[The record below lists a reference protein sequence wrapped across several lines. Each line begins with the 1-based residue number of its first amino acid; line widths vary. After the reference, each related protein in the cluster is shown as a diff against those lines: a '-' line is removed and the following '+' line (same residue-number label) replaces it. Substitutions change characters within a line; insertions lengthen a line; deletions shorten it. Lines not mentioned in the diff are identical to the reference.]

1 MGGADA
7 GIDRST
13 CGHWRKGEHAAGND
27 LCCREARVH
36 RLASLSQL
44 LVGKDD
50 EAHASND
57 QSNLCNDEGGWVE
70 PSGQRHRDR
79 ELQRD
84 SEKKR
89 KTDNGFLSFPVT
101 DACGLVEHNG
111 NHPSG
116 AFETGLQET
125 AVQSP

>member
-27 LCCREARVH
+27 LGCREAWVR
-36 RLASLSQL
+36 RLASQSQL
-44 LVGKDD
+44 LVDMDD
-50 EAHASND
+50 EADTSED
-57 QSNLCNDEGGWVE
+57 QSNPCNDEGGSVE

-79 ELQRD
+79 ELQCD

-89 KTDNGFLSFPVT
+89 RPI
-101 DACGLVEHNG
+101 
-111 NHPSG
+111 
-116 AFETGLQET
+116 T
-125 AVQSP
+125 ASEVSE